1 MTKKADSKELGQAL
15 KRPIILI
22 GMMGAGKTTV
32 GRRLATALDIPFFD
46 ADMEIE
52 RAAGMQI
59 ADIFETYGEEEFRN
73 GEMRVIERLLSQEKI
88 HVLATGGGAF
98 IRPETRA
105 LIQEK
110 AISVWLK
117 ADIDILLTRT
127 AKRDTRPLL
136 RQGNPRE
143 ILEQLSRQRDP
154 IYTQARITVESI
166 KGPHKEIVD
175 RILHLLQSCLHQQPA
190 PPQSDTSQEATDTKD
205 QHRVKS

>member
-1 MTKKADSKELGQAL
+1 MTKNADSKELGQAL
-15 KRPIILI
+15 NRPIILI

-32 GRRLATALDIPFFD
+32 GRRLAAALDIPFFD

-59 ADIFETYGEEEFRN
+59 ADIFETYGEEEFRH
-73 GEMRVIERLLSQEKI
+73 GEMRVIERLLKEEKI

-110 AISVWLK
+110 AISIWLK
-117 ADIDILLTRT
+117 ADIDILLART

-143 ILEQLSRQRDP
+143 ILERLSRQRDP
-154 IYTQARITVESI
+154 IYAEASIIVESI
-166 KGPHKEIVD
+166 KGPHKEIVG
-175 RILHLLQSCLHQQPA
+175 RILQHLQSSLEQQPA
-190 PPQSDTSQEATDTKD
+190 PSQKASANKD